1 MSSIKREHVLR
12 HELYYYFEWFTERLL
27 SADEIAALE
36 AFISTKV
43 DEVEADILALNI
55 MEDRVQILL
64 SLSPKLS
71 VSEVMQKLKG
81 ASSKYMNEH
90 FKDREKFAWNR
101 AYWARTVSKGNLLE
115 AIEYI
120 KGNNDVG

>member
-90 FKDREKFAWNR
+90 FKDRKKFAWNR